1 MNLRLSEEERLIKE
15 TVSRF
20 VKAEV
25 LPLEFPL
32 LKQKE
37 PFLPPGDPPTRE
49 LAPELRKLLVEKAKA
64 SGIWSIN
71 LPDDSGEARLSQVGR
86 MIIYRELGATVVPFE
101 PLDIPW
107 VLEKCSIY
115 RKITSGEV
123 TLALVM
129 GEVHNTGDLSAIRSS
144 FERRDQYYR
153 LRASELSFIG
163 ECQDFFLI
171 PARDSRSG
179 EIGIFI
185 VNSDLPGV
193 IVKSAKALTAERQAI
208 SLELDDCELA
218 ADALVGGEE
227 YLLELIA
234 VEQLKL
240 AARSLGIGS
249 RCMKDT
255 LEHARNRVTFGAPLS
270 SRQAVQ
276 WMLADLS
283 VRLRAATWL
292 TFEAAWR
299 MDSGLPYI
307 EAARVAKRL
316 SVKMAFDAAD
326 IAIQIHGG
334 YGVCKEFPFEAFYR
348 ESRLMRL
355 LYGREREI
363 DRLTTNAVMTSEF

>member
-1 MNLRLSEEERLIKE
+1 M
-15 TVSRF
+15 
-20 VKAEV
+20 
-25 LPLEFPL
+25 
-32 LKQKE
+32 
-37 PFLPPGDPPTRE
+37 
-49 LAPELRKLLVEKAKA
+49 EKAKL

-71 LPDDSGEARLSQVGR
+71 LPDDPGDARLSQVGLV
-86 MIIYRELGATVVPFE
+86 IVYRELGATVVPFE
-101 PLDIPW
+101 PLDVPRM
-107 VLEKCSIY
+107 LESCAVY
-115 RKITSGEV
+115 RNLISGER

-129 GEVHNTGDLSAIRSS
+129 GELHKTGDASAIRSS
-144 FERRDQYYR
+144 FESRDRSYH
-153 LRASELSFIG
+153 LKASDLSFFG
-163 ECQDFFLI
+163 ERPDYFLI
-171 PARDSRSG
+171 PARDGRSG
-179 EIGIFI
+179 EIAVFV
-185 VNSDLPGV
+185 VNRDQPGLV
-193 IVKSAKALTAERQAI
+193 VGSANALTAEQQVTP
-208 SLELDDCELA
+208 LELHDCELA
-218 ADALVGGEE
+218 SGSRVGREE
-227 YLLELIA
+227 DLLELIA

-240 AARSLGIGS
+240 AARSLGIAS

-299 MDSGLPYI
+299 MDSGLPHI
-307 EAARVAKRL
+307 ETARSAKRVA
-316 SVKMAFDAAD
+316 VKMAFDAAD
-326 IAIQIHGG
+326 VAIQIHGG

>member
-25 LPLEFPL
+25 LPLELQF

-37 PFLPPGDPPTRE
+37 PFPPPGDPPARD
-49 LAPELRKLLVEKAKA
+49 LAPELRNVLVEKAKA

-71 LPDDSGEARLSQVGR
+71 LPDESGEAHLSQVGR
-86 MIIYRELGATVVPFE
+86 VIIYRELGATIVPFE
-101 PLDIPW
+101 PLAVSRMLAGCTVYKDIA
-107 VLEKCSIY
+107 
-115 RKITSGEV
+115 TGEETV
-123 TLALVM
+123 ALVM
-129 GEVHNTGDLSAIRSS
+129 GEIHKTGDPSEIRAV
-144 FERRDQYYR
+144 FERHSQGYR
-153 LRASELSFIG
+153 LAARGLSFFG
-163 ECQDFFLI
+163 ERPDFFLV
-171 PARDSRSG
+171 PARDRRSE
-179 EIGIFI
+179 EIGVFLVTHDTPGI
-185 VNSDLPGV
+185 VVGGSEP
-193 IVKSAKALTAERQAI
+193 LTAEQQTRRVE
-208 SLELDDCELA
+208 LEDCEVPNSSR
-218 ADALVGGEE
+218 VGSKDD
-227 YLLELIA
+227 LLELIA

-240 AARSLGIGS
+240 ASRSLGIGS

-255 LEHARNRVTFGAPLS
+255 LDHARNRVTFGAPLS

-299 MDSGLPYI
+299 MDSGLPYV
-307 EAARVAKRL
+307 EAARVAKRIA
-316 SVKMAFDAAD
+316 VKMAFDAAD
-326 IAIQIHGG
+326 VAIQIHGG

-363 DRLTTNAVMTSEF
+363 DRLTTNAVLTSEF

>member
-1 MNLRLSEEERLIKE
+1 MNLRLSEEERLIKA

-20 VKAEV
+20 VKAEI
-25 LPLEFPL
+25 LPLEVSL

-37 PFLPPGDPPTRE
+37 PFLPPGDPPARE
-49 LAPELRKLLVEKAKA
+49 LTPELRKALVEKAKA

-71 LPDDSGEARLSQVGR
+71 LPDDSGNVALSQVGR
-86 MIIYRELGATVVPFE
+86 VIVYRELGATVVPFE
-101 PLDIPW
+101 PMDVPRM
-107 VLEKCSIY
+107 LEKCRVYKQI
-115 RKITSGEV
+115 ISGERRI
-123 TLALVM
+123 ALVM
-129 GEVHNTGDLSAIRSS
+129 SELHNTGDPREIRSS
-144 FERRDQYYR
+144 LEGRDGHYR
-153 LRASELSFIG
+153 LNAAQLSFFG
-163 ECQDFFLI
+163 ERPDLFLI
-171 PARDSRSG
+171 PAREGVSG
-179 EIGIFI
+179 KIAVVVVDRE
-185 VNSDLPGV
+185 LPKV
-193 IVKSAKALTAERQAI
+193 IVGSAKTLTAEQQVTP
-208 SLELDDCELA
+208 LELKDCELRS
-218 ADALVGGEE
+218 DALIGDEKD
-227 YLLELIA
+227 LLQLIA

-316 SVKMAFDAAD
+316 AVKMAFDAAD
-326 IAIQIHGG
+326 VAIQIHGG

-348 ESRLMRL
+348 DTRLMRL

-363 DRLTTNAVMTSEF
+363 DRLTTESVLTAEL

>member
-15 TVSRF
+15 TISRF
-20 VKAEV
+20 VKTEM
-25 LPLEFPL
+25 LPLELPL

-37 PFLPPGDPPTRE
+37 PFLPPGDPPARE
-49 LAPELRKLLVEKAKA
+49 LAPELRKALLEKAKA

-71 LPDDSGEARLSQVGR
+71 LPDESGEARLSQVGR
-86 MIIYRELGATVVPFE
+86 VIIYRELGATVVPFE
-101 PLDIPW
+101 PLDVPRM
-107 VLEKCSIY
+107 LEECSVY
-115 RKITSGEV
+115 RKIISGE
-123 TLALVM
+123 LALTVAM
-129 GEVHNTGDLSAIRSS
+129 GEVHKTGDSSAIRSS
-144 FERRDQYYR
+144 FKSRDQYYR
-153 LRASELSFIG
+153 LRGSGLSFIG
-163 ECQDFFLI
+163 ERQDLFLT

-179 EIGIFI
+179 KICMF
-185 VNSDLPGV
+185 VVDKDLPGV
-193 IVKSAKALTAERQAI
+193 IVGAAKALTAEQQVTA
-208 SLELDDCELA
+208 LELDDCELT

-227 YLLELIA
+227 DLLELIA
-234 VEQLKL
+234 AEQLKL

-255 LEHARNRVTFGAPLS
+255 LGHARNRVTFGAPLS

-307 EAARVAKRL
+307 QAVRVAKRL
-316 SVKMAFDAAD
+316 AVKMAFDASD
-326 IAIQIHGG
+326 VAIQIHGG

-363 DRLTTNAVMTSEF
+363 DRLTTDAVITSEF